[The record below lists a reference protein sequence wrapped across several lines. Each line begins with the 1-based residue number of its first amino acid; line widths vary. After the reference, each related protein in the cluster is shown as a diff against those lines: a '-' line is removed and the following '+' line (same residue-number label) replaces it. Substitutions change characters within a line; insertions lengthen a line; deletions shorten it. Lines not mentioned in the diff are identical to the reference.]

1 MWANWYM
8 NQWDLFIENKEN
20 FSHFNFS
27 LKLVQFKAP
36 NEKSYLLFRE
46 FMQILDN
53 ILLDIETLQYKPR
66 ALVGSLM
73 YLILGKDLQEF
84 SLQQII
90 EDFPFT
96 SNYLINNKI
105 NFNYAFAKFLTYCFG
120 FELFELLPTIQFVAT
135 FFGLPILN
143 NLPIAAKLN
152 KENVLE
158 VIFFC
163 KFSKNFLFI
172 FFY

>member
-1 MWANWYM
+1 MKYFLNPPTLNMWANWYM

-143 NLPIAAKLN
+143 NLPIARSGRAH
-152 KENVLE
+152 V
-158 VIFFC
+158 
-163 KFSKNFLFI
+163 
-172 FFY
+172 